1 MAIGMAFPLIVNAQ
15 VSDTIQLT
23 IEDARSRLLAH
34 NLSLLAEQFNVSDAE
49 ADAVQARV
57 WNNPNFV
64 WNSDMYSI
72 EKNEYLNYKNQ
83 VLVQL
88 EMMVPFTGRI
98 SKATRVADL
107 NVEEQK
113 LNLENTIR
121 DLLFA
126 FATQYNGLAIAQER
140 AKYFR
145 EVAQAYDRLIEAA
158 EMNEAVGNFSGSEVV
173 RLKSERMSIQAH
185 MLEIDRGILEGMAH
199 MRTMLYYRENVHL
212 DLRIKDDTLREL
224 KGLDVLLAELP
235 THRPDY
241 KAALLRVDISEAD
254 LRLQRALVMPDV
266 KMGYQPLDRG
276 SNYVRPYQGIVVEV
290 PLVLFDRNQG
300 PVKRARNAIDRS
312 RLEVLNKENEIR
324 NELFSTYQG
333 LLNAQTMLAAYTPEF
348 LASVEK
354 VKTEATLNYN
364 SRNLSILEYI
374 DLQRIYVQTMEDYLT
389 VKGFYLDSKEGLN
402 YVTGQTLFK

>member
-23 IEDARSRLLAH
+23 IEDAKSRLLAH

-49 ADAVQARV
+49 ADAIQARV

-72 EKNEYLNYKNQ
+72 EKNEYLNFRNQ
-83 VLVQL
+83 VLIQL
-88 EMMVPFTGRI
+88 EVMVPFTGRI

-107 NVEEQK
+107 SVEEHK

-121 DLLFA
+121 ELLFA
-126 FATQYNGLAIAQER
+126 FTIECNGLAIAQER
-140 AKYFR
+140 AKYYR
-145 EVAQAYDRLIEAA
+145 DVGQAYDRLIEAA
-158 EMNEAVGNFSGSEVV
+158 EMNEAVGSFSGSEVV
-173 RLKSERMSIQAH
+173 RLKSERMSILAH
-185 MLEIDRGILEGMAH
+185 ILDIERGILEDMAEIK
-199 MRTMLYYRENVHL
+199 TMLYLRENIHVE
-212 DLRIKDDTLREL
+212 LRIKDDTLRDL
-224 KGLDVLLAELP
+224 KELDVLLAELP
-235 THRPDY
+235 MHRPDY
-241 KAALLRVDISEAD
+241 KSALLRVDMSEAD

-276 SNYVRPYQGIVVEV
+276 SNYVRPYQGIVLEI

-312 RLEVLNKENEIR
+312 RLEVLSKENEMR

-333 LLNAQTMLAAYTPEF
+333 LLNARAMLAAYTPEF

-364 SRNLSILEYI
+364 RRNLSILEYI
-374 DLQRIYVQTMEDYLT
+374 DLQRIYVQTMGDYLT
-389 VKGFYLDSKEGLN
+389 VKGSYLDSKEGLN